1 MELSH
6 DASSGLEGAVRPTA
20 RSGFPLELREF
31 KVRVALVDD
40 DESVLRA
47 GSEGL
52 TSAGFET
59 SCFRTAEQAL
69 AAIERAA
76 PAVVVSEY
84 LLPGMDG
91 VSFLKQLQAVA
102 PRAVRVLS
110 TEAGE
115 FGVALQA
122 VNVGEVYRIVPK
134 PWQPQE
140 LVAIV
145 RQAAD
150 AALQRVADQRLV
162 ARLRETN
169 VELEALVERRT
180 LSVLESLVAALDYR
194 DADTVSH
201 SLRVSLFARR
211 IAREM
216 AIDEAATAVIE
227 HAALL
232 HDIGKIGVRDRVL
245 HKPGP
250 LSPEERTE
258 INRHPELGWALLQR
272 VDWLKAA
279 SIIVLQHHEMW
290 DGRGYPNG
298 LRAEEIEIG
307 ARIFQVVD
315 SLDAITS
322 QRTYQPTRSFAEANE
337 EIHRCR
343 GTQFDPN
350 VVDAFAAIHV
360 EEWEEIRAGAA
371 QHPSPV

>member
-1 MELSH
+1 MNLP
-6 DASSGLEGAVRPTA
+6 DGASARHESAARPGA
-20 RSGFPLELREF
+20 RSGSAPELREGRI
-31 KVRVALVDD
+31 RVALVDG

-47 GSEGL
+47 SSEGL
-52 TSAGFET
+52 KSAGFET

-69 AAIERAA
+69 ASLEAVA

-91 VSFLKQLQAVA
+91 VVFLKQARIVA
-102 PRAVRVLS
+102 PHAVRVLS
-110 TEAGE
+110 TGAGE
-115 FGVALQA
+115 FGVALRA
-122 VNVGEVYRIVPK
+122 VNVGEVYRILPK
-134 PWQPQE
+134 PWHPEE

-150 AALQRVADQRLV
+150 AAQQRAAAERLV
-162 ARLRETN
+162 GRLRETN
-169 VELEALVERRT
+169 VELEALVKRRT
-180 LSVLESLVAALDYR
+180 LAVLESLVAALDYR

-211 IAREM
+211 IARQM
-216 AIDEAATAVIE
+216 AMDEAATAVIE

-250 LSPEERTE
+250 LSREERTE

-279 SIIVLQHHEMW
+279 SIIVLQHHETW
-290 DGRGYPNG
+290 DGTGYPNG
-298 LRAEEIEIG
+298 LRAEEIEMG
-307 ARIFQVVD
+307 ARVFHVVD

-322 QRTYQPTRSFAEANE
+322 HRTYRATRSFAEASK

-343 GTQFDPN
+343 GTQFDPD
-350 VVDAFAAIHV
+350 VVDAFAAIDV
-360 EEWEEIRAGAA
+360 REWGQIRAGAA
-371 QHPSPV
+371 H